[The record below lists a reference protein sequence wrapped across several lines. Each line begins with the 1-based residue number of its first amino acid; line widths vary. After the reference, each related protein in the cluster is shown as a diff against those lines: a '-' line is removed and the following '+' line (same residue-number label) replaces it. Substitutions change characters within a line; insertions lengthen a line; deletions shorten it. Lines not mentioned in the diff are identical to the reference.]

1 MEQEYQ
7 NILVGIDGSEQALL
21 AFKKAVEVARRN
33 RGTVYVVNV
42 IDQQFYN
49 FMGYAPIDQTVVDQ
63 QTEAAKQMI
72 EDCKAY
78 GKTVDYQDIEG
89 IIAYGSVR
97 ETMAI
102 NLPKKYKIDLI
113 MVGQS
118 GLNAV
123 ERFMTGSVASYVIRR
138 APCDVLIVSD
148 EEEAATK
155 E

>member
-1 MEQEYQ
+1 
-7 NILVGIDGSEQALL
+7 
-21 AFKKAVEVARRN
+21 
-33 RGTVYVVNV
+33 
-42 IDQQFYN
+42 
-49 FMGYAPIDQTVVDQ
+49 
-63 QTEAAKQMI
+63 
-72 EDCKAY
+72 
-78 GKTVDYQDIEG
+78 
-89 IIAYGSVR
+89 
-97 ETMAI
+97 MAI

>member
-7 NILVGIDGSEQALL
+7 NILVGIDGSGQALL

-49 FMGYAPIDQTVVDQ
+49 FMGYASIDQTVVDQ

-97 ETMAI
+97 
-102 NLPKKYKIDLI
+102 
-113 MVGQS
+113 
-118 GLNAV
+118 
-123 ERFMTGSVASYVIRR
+123 
-138 APCDVLIVSD
+138 
-148 EEEAATK
+148 
-155 E
+155 